1 MGYPETTDWLGYD
14 EPHPRAR
21 PFLSLGCFMSKRVL
35 ISAVA
40 MSLLAFGMAGG
51 AYAETLSDAIAMAYA
66 NNPSLQRARAQQRA
80 TDEGYVQARSQ
91 LGPNVGFS
99 FDKTYHDHDQSFAA
113 GNQRSTQGLGFSAS
127 QTLFSTGGISS
138 QIDAAKS
145 GVLAGQQDLRSIEQ
159 QILLSVIDI
168 YTAVRR
174 DQEALQIS
182 QDNYNILKQQLDQT
196 TAQFE
201 AGQLTRT
208 DVAQSQARLSQSAA
222 GLAQAQ
228 ARLDGDRASYVAI
241 VGQAPTALEP
251 VPEIPGLPAS
261 FNAAL
266 DTAQANNPDLQAA
279 SYAAEAAASRVKAA
293 RSVFGPRVGLSVTS
307 SQSGFSGALGSFED
321 EQNTTAGLR
330 LTVPL
335 FSAGLNGSRVREAM
349 EGETAAKLTV
359 EDTRRTVVST
369 VSQAWSNMIAARS
382 AVVSNQEQ
390 VRAAGVAAEGVKTEQ
405 QVGLRTNIEVLN
417 AEQEYRAAQLD
428 LVNAQ
433 RSAYVAAAQL
443 VAVTGN
449 LTPAAFGATVE
460 TYDPNANFKRVK
472 NKGWTPLEPVVH
484 VVDKAA
490 AGFLPGSK

>member
-1 MGYPETTDWLGYD
+1 LGYPDTTDWLGYD

-21 PFLSLGCFMSKRVL
+21 PFLSLGCCMSKRVL

-40 MSLLAFGMAGG
+40 MSLMAFGMAGS
-51 AYAETLSDAIAMAYA
+51 AYAETLADAIAMAYA
-66 NNPSLQRARAQQRA
+66 NNPSLQRARAQQRGA
-80 TDEGYVQARSQ
+80 DEGYVQARSQ
-91 LGPNVGFS
+91 LGPSASFS
-99 FDKTYHDHDQSFAA
+99 FDKSYHDRDQSFAA
-113 GNQRSTQGLGFSAS
+113 GSQRSTQGLGFSAS

-159 QILLSVIDI
+159 QMLLSVIDI

-228 ARLDGDRASYVAI
+228 ARLDSDRASYVAI

-251 VPEIPGLPAS
+251 VTEIPGLPGS

-266 DTAQANNPDLQAA
+266 DTAQTNNPDLQAA
-279 SYAAEAAASRVKAA
+279 SFAADAAGSRVKAA

-349 EGETAAKLTV
+349 EGETAAKLSV
-359 EDTRRTVVST
+359 EETRRTVVST

-390 VRAAGVAAEGVKTEQ
+390 VRAAAVAAEGVKTEQ

-449 LTPAAFGATVE
+449 LTPAAFGANVE

-484 VVDKAA
+484 FVDKTA
-490 AGFLPGSK
+490 AGFLPDSK